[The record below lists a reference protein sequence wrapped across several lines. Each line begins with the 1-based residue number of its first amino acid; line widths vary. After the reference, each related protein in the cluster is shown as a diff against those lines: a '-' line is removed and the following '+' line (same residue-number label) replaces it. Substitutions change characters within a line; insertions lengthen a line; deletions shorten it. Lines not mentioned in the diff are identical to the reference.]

1 MARQIKDLDDAI
13 DEQGDLIREL
23 GRVPECALRVEE
35 AQNVLDY
42 LNSVRLLSLKY
53 SDLGRLL
60 DTR

>member
-1 MARQIKDLDDAI
+1 MRPIQDLDDAI

-23 GRVPECALRVEE
+23 GRVPECADRVSE

-42 LNSVRLLSLKY
+42 LDKVRLLALKY
-53 SDLGRLL
+53 NDLSRLL